1 MRERAPGL
9 RTRAGDDFL
18 NDDAHRDSPD
28 RAAPQDDDDRFRRN
42 PARRHRLPPPIGA
55 EAALCASP
63 SSGRFGGWRATFA
76 VQQQPDGGVI
86 RLPVPWP
93 PNEPLLG
100 EQRAAAVFRWTA
112 GMLAQVGQ
120 TPADVEACLRVA
132 ILRST
137 GASP

>member
-1 MRERAPGL
+1 MTTIGSAATPRVDTACLRRSAP
-9 RTRAGDDFL
+9 R
-18 NDDAHRDSPD
+18 
-28 RAAPQDDDDRFRRN
+28 
-42 PARRHRLPPPIGA
+42 PP
-55 EAALCASP
+55 LCASP